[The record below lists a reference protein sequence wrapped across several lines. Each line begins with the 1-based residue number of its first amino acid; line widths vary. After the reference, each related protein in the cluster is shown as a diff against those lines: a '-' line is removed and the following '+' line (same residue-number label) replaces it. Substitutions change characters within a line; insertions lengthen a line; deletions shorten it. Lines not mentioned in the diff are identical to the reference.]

1 MQCMKRSLKLSYIC
15 VYVCVCMKNLL
26 LQQKIRESPIKAKLS
41 LWRSSKFAF
50 NVVSAWQPIDTMPTE
65 SPPTLP
71 ATRKWQHLHIHIT
84 YIYVLKMHSS
94 VLCNVSGCVCVAS
107 TAGCPLTHT
116 HTHRHVAILLCY
128 GQIIWVRRV
137 YLTIGNTH
145 FTYVT
150 DEANEADEADQ
161 AATGM
166 LATILQCSPSQ
177 HNAHAA
183 VSTDTMAITTGK
195 SSQDVNKQCVV
206 VATMPLLLSS
216 YRVLMSVKNARRK
229 TAGRN
234 SKPTDT
240 PNNATHPL
248 LLSSAFVY
256 IHISIY
262 IRIYVYLLK
271 MKYSALWKS
280 IR

>member
-107 TAGCPLTHT
+107 TARCPLTHT

-166 LATILQCSPSQ
+166 LRYNSTMLAKPAQCTCCRLHRYDG
-177 HNAHAA
+177 HN
-183 VSTDTMAITTGK
+183 
-195 SSQDVNKQCVV
+195 
-206 VATMPLLLSS
+206 
-216 YRVLMSVKNARRK
+216 YRKVESRRK
-229 TAGRN
+229 QAVRCCCY
-234 SKPTDT
+234 
-240 PNNATHPL
+240 NAAAIVV
-248 LLSSAFVY
+248 LSCLNVSEKCQAQDSRKEFKANR
-256 IHISIY
+256 HTE
-262 IRIYVYLLK
+262 
-271 MKYSALWKS
+271 
-280 IR
+280 